1 MTEQRVILL
10 IEDDRDIAS
19 AMKMTLEA
27 QNLQVILVYNPEDG
41 FQEAKNRKPNLIIL
55 DVMFGKKEETQG
67 FDYALKMKQDKT
79 LAAIPI
85 LMVTAVNTRY
95 PRFNFSPMT
104 DGEYLPVDEFINKP
118 AQPDELIQKVEKL
131 LKQKVSKWSDW
142 PKPASSL

>member
-41 FQEAKNRKPNLIIL
+41 LQEAKKNIPDLIIL
-55 DVMFGKKEETQG
+55 DVMFGEKEETQG

-79 LAAIPI
+79 LAPIPI

>member
-1 MTEQRVILL
+1 MTEKRVILL

-79 LAAIPI
+79 LAPIPI

>member
-27 QNLQVILVYNPEDG
+27 QNLQVILTDNPEDG
-41 FQEAKNRKPNLIIL
+41 FQEAKKKKPGLIIL
-55 DVMFGKKEETQG
+55 DVMFGKKEETKG
-67 FDYALKMKQDKT
+67 FDYALLMKQDKT
-79 LAAIPI
+79 LAPIPI

-104 DGEYLPVDEFINKP
+104 DGEYLPVDDFIDKP
-118 AQPDELIQKVEKL
+118 AQPDELIQKVERL
-131 LKQKVSKWSDW
+131 LKQKVSKWADW
-142 PKPASSL
+142 PKPAS